1 MRRSILVAQA
11 LALAAGCRAEPREA
25 PPNERTAGGSLVV
38 QSSIDAATPEDRA
51 TPDVLADAQRAT
63 PDDSGA
69 TSLVTIENV
78 TVADARAI
86 VRPPNENCADANPD
100 GRRCRTVGARCFG
113 SQSHCAGGGSPRVA
127 PRCGGSQWSCS
138 CDGQSGAPTWQCQL
152 QMHAAGPMPPPE
164 LSERA
169 YA

>member
-1 MRRSILVAQA
+1 MQA
-11 LALAAGCRAEPREA
+11 
-25 PPNERTAGGSLVV
+25 T
-38 QSSIDAATPEDRA
+38 IDAAAPEDCA
-51 TPDVLADAQRAT
+51 TPDADADAERAT

-78 TVADARAI
+78 RVADARA
-86 VRPPNENCADANPD
+86 VLRPPNENCSDANPE

-113 SQSHCAGGGSPRVA
+113 SQSHCVRAGNPRVP
-127 PRCGGSQWSCS
+127 PRCSGSQWSCS

-164 LSERA
+164 LAQRV
-169 YA
+169 